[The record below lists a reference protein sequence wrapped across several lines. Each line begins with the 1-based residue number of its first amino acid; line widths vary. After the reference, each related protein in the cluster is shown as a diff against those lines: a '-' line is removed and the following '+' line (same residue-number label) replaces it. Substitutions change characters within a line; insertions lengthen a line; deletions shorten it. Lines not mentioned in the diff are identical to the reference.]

1 MITIKRYP
9 NRRLYDTS
17 QSHYVNLNYIRELVI
32 ANQDFEI
39 VDSKTLE
46 DKTRSILVQIISEE
60 ETSDRQSLL
69 TNNLLKRLI
78 CFYGNDNQDYLQQ
91 FLEQS
96 LTTFIEHQDDLIK
109 ITSEINKNSPFGIF
123 NNLVE
128 QNLNMWNTF
137 QKKKEKK

>member
-1 MITIKRYP
+1 LITIKRYP